1 MATASV
7 EEPAK
12 AAAEGFR
19 LLRVLRVLKVL
30 RVLRLSRRGYKA
42 FKAWLKRATQQF
54 RKPI

>member
-30 RVLRLSRRGYKA
+30 RALRLSRRGYKA

-54 RKPI
+54 RKSI